1 MSTPFVRELR
11 LRRLKEDI
19 ERFEML
25 SKNQGLFYALKLS
38 WLTTMI
44 IYITSYLFDLLYDHT
59 RLPAFVAEYVFIKII
74 ITWIFWLII
83 DYFWL
88 VRNNILN

>member
-38 WLTTMI
+38 WLTTI
-44 IYITSYLFDLLYDHT
+44 DHLYNQLF
-59 RLPAFVAEYVFIKII
+59 V
-74 ITWIFWLII
+74 
-83 DYFWL
+83 
-88 VRNNILN
+88 